1 MPAERTKLQKI
12 DYFFSDCRK
21 LESELALD
29 CRRHKTLQ
37 DKKELL
43 EKLNKEL
50 NGKNAYQ
57 TINGFLLFCCLVA
70 IPIGVL
76 FGSRIISFFGI
87 AWVASAYFSFSAEW
101 EKRQK
106 QGIQAQIDF
115 LNSTLEI
122 ENQIKSMKSD
132 QGQVRMGPIGLN

>member
-1 MPAERTKLQKI
+1 M
-12 DYFFSDCRK
+12 
-21 LESELALD
+21 
-29 CRRHKTLQ
+29 Q
-37 DKKELL
+37 DKRKLL

-57 TINGFLLFCCLVA
+57 TINGFFLFCCLVA

-76 FGSRIISFFGI
+76 FGSRIVSFFGI

-115 LNSTLEI
+115 LNSALEI
-122 ENQIKSMKSD
+122 ENQVKSTRSNQSQINM
-132 QGQVRMGPIGLN
+132 RPIGLN